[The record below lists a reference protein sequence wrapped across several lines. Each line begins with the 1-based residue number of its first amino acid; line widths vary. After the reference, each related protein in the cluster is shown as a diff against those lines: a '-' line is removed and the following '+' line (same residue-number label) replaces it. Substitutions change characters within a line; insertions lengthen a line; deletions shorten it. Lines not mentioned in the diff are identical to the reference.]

1 MGWVFIIK
9 NNILTSFNTIV
20 NFLLT
25 NSFFCYKMIS
35 SYKGNNKGGK
45 STMFDWIKKN
55 WANIDDAVMAI
66 IDFFAK
72 LLTKVGAWPL
82 VD

>member
-1 MGWVFIIK
+1 
-9 NNILTSFNTIV
+9 
-20 NFLLT
+20 
-25 NSFFCYKMIS
+25 
-35 SYKGNNKGGK
+35 
-45 STMFDWIKKN
+45 MFDWIKNN